1 MSYIASEA
9 VTLSTSTSINSYRS
23 ISGRSTLEI
32 AMPADVDEYSSA
44 SVLGINTT
52 GWKAVGAIDGTV
64 SLETNTEITKIQ
76 SNQHLSPHAGFKSG
90 YDFQL
95 SFTLQEVDIHNWA
108 LALGHKENVVQSNSL
123 DPNTGQNATEL
134 TNSFMEFGGA
144 DSNNVSMDADYRAIR
159 LTTVAAGDYNNVP
172 GSATAHQVLIFYKA
186 MFQVSG
192 SIDFD
197 RSTAQSLPITAH
209 CFGNNVDEIGCI
221 ITGVAL
227 TTRGYGS

>member
-9 VTLSTSTSINSYRS
+9 VTLSTSTTIDSYRS
-23 ISGRSTLEI
+23 ISGRSTVEI
-32 AMPADVDEYSSA
+32 AMPDGDYLSTAI
-44 SVLGINTT
+44 LGLDTT
-52 GWKAVGAIDGTV
+52 DWNAVGAIDGTV

-76 SNQHLSPHAGFKSG
+76 SNQHLSPHAGFKSA

-108 LALGHKENVVQSNSL
+108 LALGHKENVVTSNSL
-123 DPNTGQNATEL
+123 EPRAGYGAGEV
-134 TNSFMEFGGA
+134 TNSFMEFGGP
-144 DSNNVSMDADYRAIR
+144 DSSNQTMDADYRAIR
-159 LTTVAAGDYNNVP
+159 VTTMAAGTSTYVP

-209 CFGNNVDEIGCI
+209 CFGNDVDEVGCI
-221 ITGVAL
+221 ITGVSL